1 MKNIIVLFGGKS
13 AEHDISLITANLA
26 LNAINEQKYKI
37 YPIFIDKSNH
47 WFYAKNFKNNINK
60 GFEKIE
66 VFLKIGEKTLY
77 KKSLLGIKKITDIDY
92 AILCNHGLNG
102 EDGLLASIMELC
114 DIPYSSPSPLP
125 SGICMDKVIM
135 KFLLEKFE
143 FNVVP
148 YLYFYKNDLTQN
160 KNDVY
165 LKIEEKLNYPVII
178 KPANLGSSIGISIA
192 KTREELEKSI
202 LVALNF
208 DNKILVEKALQD
220 FKEINCAALG
230 NKNEVIVSSLEE
242 PISYKDFLTFDEKYI
257 LGDKKSVKR
266 IYPAKISNEVKKE
279 IQQTSQEIFEKF
291 ELSGVVRIDFMIK
304 DNIVY
309 VNEINTIPGSLA
321 YYLFE
326 KEGLTFS
333 DILDKLILYS
343 QKKHDEKLD
352 ISFAFKSNVL
362 NQTDIKK

>member
-1 MKNIIVLFGGKS
+1 M
-13 AEHDISLITANLA
+13 
-26 LNAINEQKYKI
+26 
-37 YPIFIDKSNH
+37 
-47 WFYAKNFKNNINK
+47 
-60 GFEKIE
+60 
-66 VFLKIGEKTLY
+66 
-77 KKSLLGIKKITDIDY
+77 
-92 AILCNHGLNG
+92 
-102 EDGLLASIMELC
+102 
-114 DIPYSSPSPLP
+114 
-125 SGICMDKVIM
+125 
-135 KFLLEKFE
+135 
-143 FNVVP
+143 
-148 YLYFYKNDLTQN
+148 
-160 KNDVY
+160 
-165 LKIEEKLNYPVII
+165 NYPVII

-266 IYPAKISNEVKKE
+266 IYPAKISNEIKKE